1 MSRRAPI
8 PLSPGADR
16 LTGVPKQSAGEPS
29 AAVRQGLIWRLLTDG
44 LSSVRRPGAAA
55 SVLDCGGGSGRFAV
69 PLAELGAQVT
79 VVDISA
85 DALATLGRRADEAAV
100 GDRITAVQGDVEA
113 LTEIV
118 ATGSFDLVLAH
129 GVLEAVDQP
138 AVAFAGIAETVRA
151 GGLLSVLLGNP
162 VAAVL
167 GRALAGEL
175 NAALAEL
182 HDIDAD
188 LGRLGL
194 PGIRELCRHAGLGVE
209 AVHGIGVFSELVPG
223 SALDLPGARSALEQ
237 LESAAATRAPFA
249 DIASRVHVL
258 ARRPSPT
265 TG

>member
-1 MSRRAPI
+1 VS
-8 PLSPGADR
+8 SE
-16 LTGVPKQSAGEPS
+16 TAGER
-29 AAVRQGLIWRLLTDG
+29 ATAVRQGLIWRLLADALT
-44 LSSVRRPGAAA
+44 SVRADDIAP

-69 PLAELGAQVT
+69 PLAELGARVT

-85 DALATLGRRADEAAV
+85 DALATLGRRADEADV
-100 GDRITAVQGDVEA
+100 GAQITAVQGDVEQ
-113 LTEIV
+113 LTDIV
-118 ATGSFDLVLAH
+118 VNGSFDLVLAH
-129 GVLEAVDQP
+129 GVLESVDQP
-138 AVAFAGIAETVRA
+138 AIAFAAIAPAVRR

-175 NAALAEL
+175 DAALADL
-182 HDIDAD
+182 RGLDAD

-194 PGIRELCRHAGLGVE
+194 PGVRTLCQHEGLEVE

-237 LESAAATRAPFA
+237 LESAAAVRAPFA

-258 ARRPSPT
+258 ARRPLE
-265 TG
+265 